1 MTAPTRT
8 YGTLARVERT
18 VAGVKRPAWCM
29 DKVEPHVA
37 IRIKQMFPRIPKSS
51 TGPFYFE
58 CAAQTEADLAW
69 FMARYPLAMTP
80 QDARL
85 IRKGERSFKD
95 TQAEMERILLPDYA
109 PNKVLAGIR
118 EGEEVRAYQ
127 WQAIDILSRRRSLL
141 LGDEGGLGKT
151 YTAAGFL
158 CAETQAL
165 PAAVVCDAHMP
176 KQWEGKLLE
185 FTTLNIH
192 VIESTRPYNL
202 PHADVYIFRV
212 TQLAGWVDMFGQGFF
227 RTAVY
232 DEPQSL
238 RTGTSTQKG
247 GAAKAL
253 SDSVEY
259 RLGLTATPIY
269 NYGDEMWNVM
279 QFIDDEVLGTWEE
292 FIREWCAP
300 AGGRWRVKDPT
311 ALGTYL
317 RENYAL
323 LRRMKPDVGQ
333 QLPKVSTVVENVNYD
348 AKAVASAEALAHA
361 LAIKASQGA
370 FIERGTAARELDAR
384 MRQATGVSKARAV
397 AQFVRLLVEAGEPV
411 LLTGWHREVYEI
423 WLEELADLRPAMYT
437 GSETGTKKNKEAQ
450 RFINGE
456 TDVMIISNRSGAG
469 LDGLQYRCS
478 TLVVGELDWAPGVY
492 KQLIWRLDREGQTR
506 PVMVFFLVVD
516 SGSDP
521 VIMEVNG
528 IKSSEAKRIL
538 DPSLGTE
545 VIEVDG
551 SNLQKLVQKY
561 LHRQA
566 AQAA

>member
-1 MTAPTRT
+1 
-8 YGTLARVERT
+8 
-18 VAGVKRPAWCM
+18 
-29 DKVEPHVA
+29 
-37 IRIKQMFPRIPKSS
+37 
-51 TGPFYFE
+51 
-58 CAAQTEADLAW
+58 
-69 FMARYPLAMTP
+69 
-80 QDARL
+80 
-85 IRKGERSFKD
+85 
-95 TQAEMERILLPDYA
+95 
-109 PNKVLAGIR
+109 
-118 EGEEVRAYQ
+118 
-127 WQAIDILSRRRSLL
+127 
-141 LGDEGGLGKT
+141 
-151 YTAAGFL
+151 
-158 CAETQAL
+158 
-165 PAAVVCDAHMP
+165 
-176 KQWEGKLLE
+176 
-185 FTTLNIH
+185 
-192 VIESTRPYNL
+192 
-202 PHADVYIFRV
+202 
-212 TQLAGWVDMFGQGFF
+212 
-227 RTAVY
+227 
-232 DEPQSL
+232 
-238 RTGTSTQKG
+238 
-247 GAAKAL
+247 
-253 SDSVEY
+253 
-259 RLGLTATPIY
+259 
-269 NYGDEMWNVM
+269 
-279 QFIDDEVLGTWEE
+279 
-292 FIREWCAP
+292 
-300 AGGRWRVKDPT
+300 
-311 ALGTYL
+311 
-317 RENYAL
+317 
-323 LRRMKPDVGQ
+323 MKPDVGQ